1 MYGNANAQGAVQR
14 RAEDGRGSI
23 ALFPI
28 MAAVFV
34 AFLVIGMAMPVLPL
48 HVHEGLALSTF
59 IVGLVAGTQFGAA
72 ILSRVWAGRYAD
84 ASGAKRAVIVGLLIA
99 AMSGLVY
106 LASLRFV
113 ANPTLSATILLL
125 GRALLGVG
133 ESFIIT
139 GGQSWGLAI
148 LGLRNTSKVLAWVG
162 SAMFAAFAAGA
173 PVGAALY
180 GGYGFTG
187 VALATTLLPVATLAL
202 VAPLRPVPST
212 AHVRT
217 GLLKVMAAVWVPG
230 VGAALS
236 SVGFGAVTAFS
247 ALLFVSRGWP
257 AWPAFSTFA
266 LAFILTRM
274 FLGHLADRFGG
285 AKVALISVLVE
296 AVGLGLIELAPGLTL
311 ALIGAAL
318 TGLGYSLVYPGL
330 GVEAVRRV
338 PADSRGLAMGAYT
351 AFLDVALGFGT
362 PALGLLAN
370 IAGLSAVFLA
380 SAVAALCAVPIAAS
394 FLRSSTSPATPA
406 SPGVGV
412 SRLQTRPQE
421 LAMKLLATAALA
433 SLVLMGAFAQAQET
447 NMTLKAPSSREDI
460 RAVAPA
466 LHRYTQE
473 RLLDEVWKR
482 PGLGVRDRS
491 IVTLAALIARN
502 QPLEVPTYMRLALDS
517 GVKPGEI
524 SEIITHLAFY
534 SGWGNAMG
542 AAAAARE
549 VFAERKVGS
558 DQLPAASPSLLPLN
572 EAAEADRAKRVGEQ
586 FGAVFPSV
594 VHDTTDALFR
604 DLWLRPDL
612 APRDRSLVTV
622 SALIAA
628 GQVAQ
633 IPYHLNRA
641 MDNGLTQ
648 TQASEA
654 ISHLAY
660 YVGWPNVFS
669 AMPVAKEVFE
679 KRAK

>member
-34 AFLVIGMAMPVLPL
+34 AFLVIGMAMPVLSL
-48 HVHEGLALSTF
+48 HVHQTLELSTF

-84 ASGAKRAVIVGLLIA
+84 ASGAKRAVIAGLLIA
-99 AMSGLVY
+99 AASGLLY
-106 LASLRFV
+106 FASLSFV
-113 ANPTLSATILLL
+113 SAPALSAAILLL

-148 LGLRNTSKVLAWVG
+148 LGVGNTSKVLAWVG

-173 PVGAALY
+173 PIGAALY
-180 GGYGFTG
+180 AGYGFTG
-187 VALATTLLPVATLAL
+187 IALATTLLPLATLTL

-212 AHVRT
+212 AHLRT

-285 AKVALISVLVE
+285 AKVALISMLVE

-318 TGLGYSLVYPGL
+318 TGLGYSLVYPSL
-330 GVEAVRRV
+330 GVEAVRRA

-370 IAGLSAVFLA
+370 IAGLGAVFSA
-380 SAVAALCAVPIAAS
+380 SAVAALCAAPIAAT
-394 FLRSSTSPATPA
+394 FLRSSASPALA
-406 SPGVGV
+406 NGV
-412 SRLQTRPQE
+412 S
-421 LAMKLLATAALA
+421 
-433 SLVLMGAFAQAQET
+433 G
-447 NMTLKAPSSREDI
+447 
-460 RAVAPA
+460 
-466 LHRYTQE
+466 
-473 RLLDEVWKR
+473 
-482 PGLGVRDRS
+482 
-491 IVTLAALIARN
+491 
-502 QPLEVPTYMRLALDS
+502 
-517 GVKPGEI
+517 
-524 SEIITHLAFY
+524 
-534 SGWGNAMG
+534 
-542 AAAAARE
+542 
-549 VFAERKVGS
+549 
-558 DQLPAASPSLLPLN
+558 
-572 EAAEADRAKRVGEQ
+572 
-586 FGAVFPSV
+586 
-594 VHDTTDALFR
+594 
-604 DLWLRPDL
+604 
-612 APRDRSLVTV
+612 
-622 SALIAA
+622 
-628 GQVAQ
+628 
-633 IPYHLNRA
+633 
-641 MDNGLTQ
+641 
-648 TQASEA
+648 
-654 ISHLAY
+654 
-660 YVGWPNVFS
+660 
-669 AMPVAKEVFE
+669 
-679 KRAK
+679 